1 MSRLPPV
8 TSDAA
13 APREYV
19 RAGVLAATPHQH
31 STATRR
37 IGAVPAREDS
47 PPVPIRHMDFGF
59 GRQPLQRY
67 FYDDNAFASAFYM
80 AFSAV
85 IPQGE
90 RFFIHSVRNYREQ
103 IKDPELDARVTGFIG
118 QEAMHGKEHDAVNEA
133 YEKMGFRLGLIDR
146 NVRDALKLLAKTLPK
161 PAQLA
166 FTVALEHYTAIISE
180 YMLTHPEVRAKFEPT
195 VGNFIFWHMME
206 ETEHKAVAFDVYE
219 KCVGSYALRAGVMI
233 PTTVVLIAAL
243 AHLQLYLLKNDRQ
256 RPRKGRWRDTL
267 RGFAAIYGPRGLFG
281 SVAPKLLDYFKPG
294 FHPNDHDTRA
304 LLAEFREQF
313 FGAKGELN
321 EQLKKTV
328 TPQARAAA

>member
-8 TSDAA
+8 TADAA
-13 APREYV
+13 VAPHGHARPEDN
-19 RAGVLAATPHQH
+19 ALPQKL
-31 STATRR
+31 STA
-37 IGAVPAREDS
+37 VREDN

-59 GRQPLQRY
+59 EKQPLRRY

-80 AFSAV
+80 AFSSV

-90 RFFIHSVRNYREQ
+90 RFFIHSVRHYREQ
-103 IKDPELDARVTGFIG
+103 IGDAELEARVTGFIG

-133 YEKMGFRLGLIDR
+133 YEKMGFPLGRIDR
-146 NVRDALKLLAKTLPK
+146 SVRDGLRLLAKRLSK
-161 PAQLA
+161 PTQLA

-180 YMLTHPEVRAKFEPT
+180 FMLTHPEVRAKFDPA

-219 KCVGSYALRAGVMI
+219 KCVGSYALRVGTMI

-243 AHLQLYLLKNDRQ
+243 ANLQLYLLKTDQ
-256 RPRKGRWRDTL
+256 KRPMGGRWRDTL
-267 RGFAAIYGPRGLFG
+267 RGFSAIYGPRGLFG
-281 SVAPKLLDYFKPG
+281 SVAPKLLDYFRPG

-304 LLAEFREQF
+304 LLEEFREKF
-313 FGAKGELN
+313 FGEQGELN

-328 TPQARAAA
+328 IPQVRSAA

>member
-1 MSRLPPV
+1 MSRLKPV
-8 TSDAA
+8 TSS
-13 APREYV
+13 P
-19 RAGVLAATPHQH
+19 AT
-31 STATRR
+31 
-37 IGAVPAREDS
+37 VREDN

-59 GRQPLQRY
+59 EKQPLQRY
-67 FYDDNAFASAFYM
+67 FYDGNAFASAFYM

-90 RFFIHSVRNYREQ
+90 RFFIHSVRHYREQ
-103 IKDPELDARVTGFIG
+103 INDAELEARVTGFIG

-133 YEKMGFRLGLIDR
+133 YEKMGFPLGRIDYA
-146 NVRDALKLLAKTLPK
+146 VREALKLLSKKLPK

-180 YMLTHPEVRAKFEPT
+180 YMLTHPEVQAKFEPT
-195 VGNFIFWHMME
+195 VGRFIFWHMME

-219 KCVGSYALRAGVMI
+219 KCVGSYALRAGIMI

-243 AHLQLYLLKNDRQ
+243 AQLQLYLLKHDRE
-256 RPRKGRWRDTL
+256 RPAKGRWRDTL

-281 SVAPKLLDYFKPG
+281 SVAPKLLDYFRPG

-304 LLAEFREQF
+304 LLEEFREKF
-313 FGAKGELN
+313 FGAQGELA